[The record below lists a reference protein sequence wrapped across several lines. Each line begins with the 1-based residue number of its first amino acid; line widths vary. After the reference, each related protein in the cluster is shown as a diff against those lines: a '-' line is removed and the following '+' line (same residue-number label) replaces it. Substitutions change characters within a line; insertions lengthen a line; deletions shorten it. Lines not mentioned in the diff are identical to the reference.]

1 MTFFIFMNVFIA
13 VIYEEYSKVNQDDTA
28 VDVLSL
34 KVREIILFVDTWGQ
48 FCPDGNPYM
57 DSSEFPK
64 FLRELPPPL
73 GYLGTPLGGIKKKN
87 EEKGTEE
94 WIWVDPEKKRHFRK
108 IMYCLAARIKDH
120 NGKMYFPE
128 VMWAIFYSI
137 IGKNNRYLNNCKPMK
152 AIMRRVKNKYP
163 HLKKETSL
171 ETLCGNKIDRNH
183 MTVAKLL
190 IGNLILEQWRA
201 KQARRNKG
209 EAEASAL
216 QTTGRKK
223 TNPFEMLRNLAHAIS
238 CK

>member
-1 MTFFIFMNVFIA
+1 
-13 VIYEEYSKVNQDDTA
+13 
-28 VDVLSL
+28 
-34 KVREIILFVDTWGQ
+34 
-48 FCPDGNPYM
+48 M

-64 FLRELPPPL
+64 FLRELPTPL
-73 GYLGTPLGGIKKKN
+73 GYLGTPLAGVPG
-87 EEKGTEE
+87 EDRWE
-94 WIWVDPEKKRHFRK
+94 DPEKKRHFKK
-108 IMYCLAARIKDH
+108 IMYCLASRIKDH

-190 IGNLILEQWRA
+190 IGNLIL
-201 KQARRNKG
+201 
-209 EAEASAL
+209 
-216 QTTGRKK
+216 
-223 TNPFEMLRNLAHAIS
+223 
-238 CK
+238 